1 METVPGVDKETVK
14 AAVLEILEGIP
25 SFRAFAKQGNPDP
38 TQTASGGTQKSSE
51 SGKRVQGHGQGI

>member
-25 SFRAFAKQGNPDP
+25 SFCAFTKQGNPDP
-38 TQTASGGTQKSSE
+38 TQDRQRWHPE
-51 SGKRVQGHGQGI
+51 VQRVW

>member
-25 SFRAFAKQGNPDP
+25 SFRAFMKPDP